1 MSETMVREKGL
12 LNSAQARLLLDVSTK
27 RISELV
33 RLGKINRFDFLG
45 RTYVS
50 MRDVGKRYQQE
61 LKAGRPRRAVGK
73 RVVAS
78 IKAEAL
84 RRRSL
89 LDWLESPLQSLLRS
103 STPALIPQEPATN
116 PRLPARLLRR
126 TQEGDLRGQKKFTE
140 RRTGWVLYVSMGRI
154 FEAITPWI

>member
-1 MSETMVREKGL
+1 
-12 LNSAQARLLLDVSTK
+12 LDVSTK

-50 MRDVGKRYQQE
+50 MREVGERYQQE

-73 RVVAS
+73 RVVAL

-116 PRLPARLLRR
+116 PSPTSAIITPNTRRRFARP
-126 TQEGDLRGQKKFTE
+126 KKLTA

-154 FEAITPWI
+154 FEVITPWI

>member
-1 MSETMVREKGL
+1 MSETMVREKGH
-12 LNSAQARLLLDVSTK
+12 LNYAQARLLLDVSTK

-50 MRDVGKRYQQE
+50 VREVGERYQQE
-61 LKAGRPRRAVGK
+61 LKAGRSRRAVGK

-84 RRRSL
+84 CRRSYWTGLNRLCKACCARPRRRPI
-89 LDWLESPLQSLLRS
+89 ETYKTQS
-103 STPALIPQEPATN
+103 
-116 PRLPARLLRR
+116 
-126 TQEGDLRGQKKFTE
+126 
-140 RRTGWVLYVSMGRI
+140 
-154 FEAITPWI
+154 